1 MKIGEKMKNK
11 IFTAVFIVALVLFII
26 TFSIGLPIYC
36 RFFYYLQIDAL
47 GLPEAT
53 GYSFEQIKTAY
64 DEVLNYL
71 TLPNQPFGTGVFIYS
86 EEGASHF
93 ADCKGLFNLN
103 LIVLLTSSAILLLTF
118 ILQKKKVICLCR
130 PFSMHPAFI
139 SAVSIF
145 AIFFIIL
152 IFAMID
158 FSAVFVVFHQIFF
171 PGKTNWQFSPYETEI
186 ILALPEQ
193 FFMNCAILIGVSIFA
208 FCLSII
214 ITQLIK
220 RKKNKDKE

>member
-1 MKIGEKMKNK
+1 MKNK
-11 IFTAVFIVALVLFII
+11 LFTALFIVALMLFII

-47 GLPEAT
+47 NLPKIT
-53 GYSFEQIKTAY
+53 GYSYEQIKGAY
-64 DEVLNYL
+64 DEVLNFL
-71 TLPNQPFGTGVFIYS
+71 TLPNRPFGTGVFFYS

-118 ILQKKKVICLCR
+118 ILQKKKLITLIR
-130 PFSMHPAFI
+130 PFSIHPAFI
-139 SAVSIF
+139 SAISIF
-145 AIFFIIL
+145 AILFIIL
-152 IFAMID
+152 VFALID
-158 FSAVFVVFHQIFF
+158 FTAVFVVFHLIFF

-193 FFMNCAILIGVSIFA
+193 FFMNCAILIGISILV

-214 ITQLIK
+214 IVQLVQ
-220 RKKNKDKE
+220 RKKNIEN

>member
-1 MKIGEKMKNK
+1 MKNK
-11 IFTAVFIVALVLFII
+11 LFTALFIVALMLFII

-47 GLPEAT
+47 NLPKIT
-53 GYSFEQIKTAY
+53 GYSYEQIKGAY
-64 DEVLNYL
+64 DEVLNFL
-71 TLPNQPFGTGVFIYS
+71 TLPNRPFGTGVFFYS
-86 EEGASHF
+86 EEGKSHF

-118 ILQKKKVICLCR
+118 ILQKKKLITLIR
-130 PFSMHPAFI
+130 PFSIHPAFI
-139 SAVSIF
+139 SAISIF
-145 AIFFIIL
+145 AILFIIL
-152 IFAMID
+152 VFALID
-158 FSAVFVVFHQIFF
+158 FSAVFVVFHLIFF

-193 FFMNCAILIGVSIFA
+193 FFMNCAIMIGVSILV

-214 ITQLIK
+214 IVQLVK
-220 RKKNKDKE
+220 RKKNIDK